1 MASWVKIKVG
11 YTQVLELVNQLP
23 EKEMHRLIKSIQG
36 KFDSP
41 DKERVPIH
49 ELIMQ
54 APTWTDEEYSSYL
67 EVRKH
72 INKSRLK

>member
-1 MASWVKIKVG
+1 MELKLKIG
-11 YTQVLELVNQLP
+11 YTQVLELVDQLP
-23 EKEMHRLIKSIQG
+23 EKDVQKLIKKIQS
-36 KFDSP
+36 KFDCTE
-41 DKERVPIH
+41 KERVSIH

-54 APTWTDEEYSSYL
+54 APTWTDEEYNNYL

>member
-1 MASWVKIKVG
+1 MELKINIG
-11 YTQVLELVNQLP
+11 YTQVLELVEQLP
-23 EKEMHRLIKSIQG
+23 DKDVKNLMKRIQG
-36 KFDSP
+36 KFDNP
-41 DKERVPIH
+41 NRERVPIH

-54 APTWTDEEYSSYL
+54 APTWTDEEYKNYL